1 MEIQQY
7 KVLTLSM
14 SGRRRNLLRAGDIVT
29 ANDLEVGKIPFY
41 IAKKY
46 IERYEE
52 LILPNIEPN
61 PLDPNKKIKV
71 GIVSAVWGREFIF
84 QLFAKGIT
92 HLIKSTPEIDFEVII
107 AGSEKEKS
115 KTMVENWGFKYI
127 EIPNEPLA
135 SKHNATTLLAGKL
148 NCDYVLC
155 LGSDDIIHPDLMKS
169 YIKYMKKGFDYI
181 GVLDFYFYDTIT
193 KKCSYWG
200 GYRDE
205 RRKKHTCGAG
215 RLISKRLLTLW
226 NWKPWEIKDSKV
238 LDNSMQTKLK
248 STPHS
253 IRTFYLKDENVFGL
267 DIKSSTNMTP
277 FALWDNTVYIDE
289 KIIKEKFNYLHL

>member
-1 MEIQQY
+1 MELQQY

-14 SGRRRNLLRAGDIVT
+14 SGKRNKLLRAGDIIT
-29 ANDLEVGKIPFY
+29 KNDLDADKIPFFLT
-41 IAKKY
+41 KKY
-46 IERYEE
+46 IEKHEE

-92 HLIKSTPEIDFEVII
+92 HLIKSIPEIDFEVII
-107 AGSEKEKS
+107 AGSEKERS
-115 KTMVENWGFKYI
+115 KKMVENWGFKYI
-127 EIPNEPLA
+127 EMPNEPLA

-200 GYRDE
+200 GYMDE
-205 RRKKHTCGAG
+205 RRKNHTCGAG

-248 STPHS
+248 ATPHS

>member
-14 SGRRRNLLRAGDIVT
+14 SGKRNKLLRAGDIIT
-29 ANDLEVGKIPFY
+29 ANDLPSDKIEFF
-41 IAKKY
+41 ISKKY
-46 IERYEE
+46 IEKYKEV
-52 LILPNIEPN
+52 ILPNIEPN
-61 PLDPNKKIKV
+61 PLDTNKKIKV

-155 LGSDDIIHPDLMKS
+155 LGSDDVIHPDLMKS

-205 RRKKHTCGAG
+205 RRKNHTCGAG

-248 STPHS
+248 ATPHS
-253 IRTFYLKDENVFGL
+253 IKTFYLKDENVFGL

-289 KIIKEKFNYLHL
+289 KIIQEKFNYLHL